1 MAGEVMSISALARR
15 LRAVEAKAP
24 KRSRPTTAFVIRA
37 KTREDAQATL
47 DRALSSNLVAKGDPV
62 LILTCMAFESADW
75 DDIGNL
81 KLNDLARI
89 VKGETGALREGE
101 RIDPSKLTDEELH
114 AAIVDGLPRVE

>member
-1 MAGEVMSISALARR
+1 MAGKSMTISALSRR

-47 DRALSSNLVAKGDPV
+47 ARALSSNLVAKGDPV
-62 LILTCMAFESADW
+62 IILTCMNFESAEW

-81 KLNDLARI
+81 NLVDLARLAEGDGD
-89 VKGETGALREGE
+89 VRCDGA
-101 RIDPSKLTDEELH
+101 RIDPTKLTDEELH
-114 AAIVDGLPRVE
+114 AAIVDGLPRVG